1 MTETIK
7 ASQITILEN
16 LKILIKFKN
25 GEKKILDISPYCTG
39 AIFNS
44 FLTDFELFKTAK
56 LDKLGGIEW
65 SNGACL
71 SPETIYLRSKSI

>member
-1 MTETIK
+1 MTETTK

-39 AIFNS
+39 AIFKS
-44 FLTDFELFKTAK
+44 FLTDFELFKTA
-56 LDKLGGIEW
+56 
-65 SNGACL
+65 
-71 SPETIYLRSKSI
+71 

>member
-39 AIFNS
+39 EILKS
-44 FLTDFELFKTAK
+44 FLTDFELFKIAK
-56 LDKLGGIEW
+56 LDELGGIEW
-65 SNGACL
+65 ANGVCL
-71 SPETIYLRSKSI
+71 GPETIYLRSKSI